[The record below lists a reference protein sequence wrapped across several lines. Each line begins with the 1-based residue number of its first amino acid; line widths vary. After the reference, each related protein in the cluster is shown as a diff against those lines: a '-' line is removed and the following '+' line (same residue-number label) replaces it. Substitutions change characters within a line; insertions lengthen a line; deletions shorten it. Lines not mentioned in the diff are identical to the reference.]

1 MKFINFYL
9 SNALFILALISFSQG
24 RIFLNPPSHQ
34 QLIEPR
40 SPATI
45 SKPVPVRQFK
55 FHPMLRYKSVSG
67 LGSLCRNIYRY
78 VPKVHNQRWFQNICI
93 QREPPYVKIY
103 WSCTMYNTILSIYV
117 YLYNICL
124 IFMYYTK
131 QEIPLRLARR
141 IPNDLNK

>member
-24 RIFLNPPSHQ
+24 RIFLNPSHE

-40 SPATI
+40 SPTTI

-78 VPKVHNQRWFQNICI
+78 VPKVHNQGWFQNICLRKVHSKCNDPNVI
-93 QREPPYVKIY
+93 RK
-103 WSCTMYNTILSIYV
+103 CTIS
-117 YLYNICL
+117 
-124 IFMYYTK
+124 
-131 QEIPLRLARR
+131 P
-141 IPNDLNK
+141 